1 MLRIARI
8 VGLSGSIT
16 TLKLEGKLLGPWV
29 EELNRAWAEL
39 EVPPSDLCLDL
50 SAVTFIDPA
59 GIRLIGELLRQ
70 GAMISECTGFV
81 EELLGVCFLG
91 ASDSGPGGVHPATPT
106 VPIPGDH

>member
-1 MLRIARI
+1 MLKIARI
-8 VGLSGSIT
+8 VGSRGSIA

-29 EELNRAWAEL
+29 EELSRAWVEL

-70 GAMISECTGFV
+70 GATISECTGFV
-81 EELLGVCFLG
+81 EELLGVCSLG
-91 ASDSGPGGVHPATPT
+91 AINRGPGGVHPATPA